1 MDWTITETLDIGDRF
16 DKHLTRR
23 LPEMSR
29 SRLQDLIKE
38 GHAKLNGKAVKAGV
52 ALRCGDVVS
61 ITIPE
66 VAEVEIKAQDIPLTI
81 LYEDSDIVVLDK
93 ASGLVVHPAEGNPDG
108 TLVNA
113 LLHHIEDLSGIGGE
127 MRPGIVHRLDKD
139 TSGCMVVAKNDIA
152 HRRLTEA
159 FAERRIAK
167 IYLAVVNGVPKEEGG
182 RIQNYIGR
190 HAVDRKRMSI
200 LLDGA
205 GKEAITE
212 WKRLA
217 VDQGCA
223 LIQCRLLTG
232 RTHQI
237 RVHMRE
243 ALQCAILGD
252 PIYAQ
257 PNKQKVR
264 VPRLMLHAWK
274 LSFNHPIHD
283 QPMAFEAK
291 VPEEYGP
298 WMKGVGKVE

>member
-1 MDWTITETLDIGDRF
+1 MDWLISETVDIGDRF
-16 DKHLTRR
+16 DKHLARR
-23 LPEMSR
+23 LPDMSR

-38 GHAKLNGKAVKAGV
+38 GHATLNGKPVKAG
-52 ALRCGDVVS
+52 ATLKCGDAVS
-61 ITIPE
+61 LTVPD
-66 VAEVEIKAQDIPLTI
+66 VAEVEIKAQNIPLTI

-113 LLHHIEDLSGIGGE
+113 LLHHIGDLSGIGGE

-159 FAERRIAK
+159 FSERRISK
-167 IYLAVVNGVPKEEGG
+167 IYLAVVNGVPKEESG
-182 RIQNYIGR
+182 RIETSIGR
-190 HAVDRKRMSI
+190 HPVDRKRMSN

-205 GKEAITE
+205 GKNAVTE
-212 WKRLA
+212 WKRLS
-217 VDQGCA
+217 VDEGCA

-243 ALQCAILGD
+243 SLQCAILGD
-252 PIYAQ
+252 PIYAN
-257 PNKQKVR
+257 PAKQRVR
-264 VPRLMLHAWK
+264 VPRLMLHAWR

-291 VPEEYGP
+291 VPEEYAA
-298 WMKGVGKVE
+298 WMKLVVG